1 MHTCPVCGYDQL
13 SEPPKDFT
21 ICPSCGTEFE
31 YDDVRQTVEQLR
43 AAWLQTGPRW
53 WSTIDP
59 LPVGWDPYK
68 QMFEAFYL
76 RKAKPAP
83 TEMAVEVKTIC
94 VEPKNILGSQY
105 FVLAGPIGANQSS
118 SSPLE
123 YMGGAIGQG
132 NNSVVPPSRWE
143 LHGQLANLFRAIPP
157 PLLATQDAQN

>member
-53 WSTIDP
+53 WSTVDP
-59 LPVGWDPYK
+59 CPVGWDPYK
-68 QMFEAFYL
+68 QVFEAFYL
-76 RKAKPAP
+76 RKAKPAF
-83 TEMAVEVKTIC
+83 TQIAVEVHTIC
-94 VEPKNILGSQY
+94 VEPKNVLGSQD
-105 FVLAGPIGANQSS
+105 FVLASIGANQSS

-123 YMGGAIGQG
+123 YMGGAIQ
-132 NNSVVPPSRWE
+132 P
-143 LHGQLANLFRAIPP
+143 A
-157 PLLATQDAQN
+157 